1 MKFFHLGDL
10 HIGKVVN
17 RFSMLDDQRHALS
30 QVLAYVRQEKPDA
43 VVIAG
48 DVYDKPMP
56 TTEAVQLFDD
66 FLTGLAGLDV
76 CVMLISG
83 NHDSAERLSFAGRL
97 LRERNVHIY
106 SLFDGTPHTVTLKDT
121 HGACHF
127 HLLPFIKPAHVRG
140 YFPGREI
147 NSYGTAMEAVLSA
160 KDIDASTRNVLV
172 AHQFVT
178 APGSDPERS
187 DSEVEPVGGLDGIS
201 TALFGAFDYVALGH
215 LHGPQRIGRDSVRY
229 AGSLLKY
236 SFSECFHQKG
246 IASVEMGKK
255 GDLQITRLPLSPL
268 RDMRKI
274 RGPVAELTSP
284 EVVASGNPED
294 YLHVTLTDPHEIID
308 AMGKLRAVY
317 PHVMELAFDNAR
329 TRAQSSFTQAALVEN
344 RSPLELF
351 SDFYEG
357 QNGEPPTAGQMQ
369 VLSAIMK
376 AVEDMP

>member
-1 MKFFHLGDL
+1 MKFFHIGDL

-17 RFSMLDDQRHALS
+17 RFSMLDDQRYALS
-30 QVLAYVRQEKPDA
+30 QVLAYVREEKPDA

-48 DVYDKPMP
+48 DIYDKPMP

-66 FLTGLAGLDV
+66 FLTSLANLGV

-106 SLFDGTPHTVTLKDT
+106 SLFDGTLHTVTLDDA
-121 HGACHF
+121 HGPCHF

-140 YFPGREI
+140 YFPDREI
-147 NSYGTAMEAVLSA
+147 GNYGTAVEAVLSA
-160 KDIDASTRNVLV
+160 QDIDTSARNILV

-201 TALFGAFDYVALGH
+201 TALFNAFDYVALGH
-215 LHGPQRIGRDSVRY
+215 LHGPQRVGRDSIRY

-246 IASVEMGKK
+246 IMSVEMGEK
-255 GDLQITRLPLSPL
+255 GETRITRLPLLPL

-274 RGPVAELTSP
+274 RGPIADLTSP
-284 EVVASGNPED
+284 DIASSGNPED

-329 TRAQSSFTQAALVEN
+329 TRARSNFSQAALMEN
-344 RSPLELF
+344 RSPLALF
-351 SDFYEG
+351 SDFYAE
-357 QNGEPPTAGQMQ
+357 QNGEPPSGEQMQ

-376 AVEDMP
+376 AVEELP